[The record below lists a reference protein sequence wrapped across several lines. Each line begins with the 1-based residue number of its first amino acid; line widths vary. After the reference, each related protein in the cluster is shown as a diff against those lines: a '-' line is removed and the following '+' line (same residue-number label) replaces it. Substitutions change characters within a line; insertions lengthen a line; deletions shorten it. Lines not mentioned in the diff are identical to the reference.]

1 MINKI
6 SIYPRK
12 TDKSYAQSKR
22 NVYVFDVP
30 VSANKQQIVAEIESQ
45 FKVKTVSIKTLIQT
59 GKSFRFS
66 KSKRAQP
73 TTALHSDTKKA
84 YVTLAKGDSIN
95 VFDEENAAEA
105 KQLKADKK
113 EASKSKLSAIKSSIK
128 PKSLFKKASEDK

>member
-1 MINKI
+1 MINQI

-12 TDKSYAQSKR
+12 TAKAYEQSKR

-45 FKVKTVSIKTLIQT
+45 FKVKIVNIKTLIQT
-59 GKSFRFS
+59 GKSFRYS
-66 KSKRAQP
+66 KGKRAQP

-84 YVTLAKGDSIN
+84 YVTLVKGDSIN

-105 KQLKADKK
+105 KQLKAEKK
-113 EASKSKLSAIKSSIK
+113 EASKSSVK